1 MRRVVGVTAIM
12 ALAVALCSVAARSA
26 SLALPAASPDLRTQ
40 LMLRLFGETSD
51 SSAAYAAQYG
61 DRASESPLRA
71 AVLQIRPTDELAA
84 FAPAVPSVDTFIVSR
99 VPQGSG
105 PGESL
110 SSLAQSAAAGLWQ
123 TSGAQYSPPSVERQV
138 PSTTVLPANAL
149 FTASYKPVAPAPS
162 FSPGSGTVAFAPL
175 VNPASAFS
183 GEQNAQLQIGHMQ
196 FEGHGQTATT
206 DTPQSALHDNAYNA
220 GASFDL
226 KTGKRTLNLNLSS
239 SYEHLARNDSASFST
254 STLGSTSAWQL
265 PGTDAPFA
273 VPNYADV
280 NRFSLGAGV
289 AVPVLRGLTLN
300 VNYAAQRYTGGYG
313 FLPGL
318 MNLDTVNNS
327 YGGQLTFDL
336 PHTANTLSVSAY
348 QNRYQDSVLPIN
360 GYTQIREDVNFTV
373 KF

>member
-26 SLALPAASPDLRTQ
+26 SLVLPLASPDLRTQ
-40 LMLRLFGETSD
+40 LMLQLFGETSD
-51 SSAAYAAQYG
+51 SSASYAAQYG

-84 FAPAVPSVDTFIVSR
+84 FAPALPSVAMFVVSR
-99 VPQGSG
+99 VTPESGS
-105 PGESL
+105 ESL

-123 TSGAQYSPPSVERQV
+123 TGGAQYAPASVVRQDQ
-138 PSTTVLPANAL
+138 STTVLPANAL
-149 FTASYKPVAPAPS
+149 FTASYKAVAPAPS

-175 VNPASAFS
+175 VNPATAFTS
-183 GEQNAQLQIGHMQ
+183 ERNGQVQIGHMQ

-206 DTPQSALHDNAYNA
+206 DAPQNALHDNAYNA

-254 STLGSTSAWQL
+254 STLGSTSSWQL

-300 VNYAAQRYTGGYG
+300 VNYAAQRYYGGYG

-318 MNLDTVNNS
+318 VNLDTINNS